1 MQNFQVDDIV
11 YDDNQPQQDEWDLY
25 LRGLDNDLYLLR
37 YIMYRIL
44 RSAIDKMFLSFLSKV
59 L

>member
-11 YDDNQPQQDEWDLY
+11 YDDNQPKQDEWDLY

-44 RSAIDKMFLSFLSKV
+44 RRIKQ
-59 L
+59 

>member
-11 YDDNQPQQDEWDLY
+11 YDDNQPKQDEWDLY

-37 YIMYRIL
+37 YIMYKIL
-44 RSAIDKMFLSFLSKV
+44 RRTKKKTMML
-59 L
+59 